1 MVKKNREEPEKIT
14 EEQKEE
20 LNKKDLPEF
29 REREAKKSQQ
39 EPEPESP
46 EKEEESGPGSD
57 DDDVFDFEEICRD
70 LSDMPFQIWC
80 ILNPNVPPLA
90 EKEKD
95 LIAKY
100 VLRTAKKYKIKK
112 YMRDELLLL
121 AVVGYSVMKRIGI
134 KKNVD
139 DDSGEEGERQ
149 DEPGQEDHPG

>member
-1 MVKKNREEPEKIT
+1 MVKNKSPEKIT

-20 LNKKDLPEF
+20 INKKDLPEF
-29 REREAKKSQQ
+29 REREAKEQQ
-39 EPEPESP
+39 EISP
-46 EKEEESGPGSD
+46 EEEKKEDSGNGD
-57 DDDVFDFEEICRD
+57 DDEIFDFEEICRD

-90 EKEKD
+90 DKEKD

-139 DDSGEEGERQ
+139 DDSGEKGEGQ
-149 DEPGQEDHPG
+149 DEPGQKTHPG

>member
-1 MVKKNREEPEKIT
+1 MGKKNKREEPEKIT

-29 REREAKKSQQ
+29 REREPRESQKIP
-39 EPEPESP
+39 PEK
-46 EKEEESGPGSD
+46 EKEEESGPGPED
-57 DDDVFDFEEICRD
+57 DEIFDFEEICRD

-90 EKEKD
+90 DKEKD

-134 KKNVD
+134 KKNAD
-139 DDSGEEGERQ
+139 NDRGEEREGQ

>member
-1 MVKKNREEPEKIT
+1 MAKKNREEPEKIT

-29 REREAKKSQQ
+29 REREARESQK
-39 EPEPESP
+39 EIPPEK
-46 EKEEESGPGSD
+46 EKEEESGPGPE

-90 EKEKD
+90 DKEKD

-139 DDSGEEGERQ
+139 DDSGEKGEGQ
-149 DEPGQEDHPG
+149 DEPGQKTHPG